1 MSARVFPKKRKKT
14 MRVLL
19 MLTALLLCGGGLM
32 KPELGADGY
41 PNTAVRASMER
52 RTRNDQ
58 PS

>member
-1 MSARVFPKKRKKT
+1 
-14 MRVLL
+14 